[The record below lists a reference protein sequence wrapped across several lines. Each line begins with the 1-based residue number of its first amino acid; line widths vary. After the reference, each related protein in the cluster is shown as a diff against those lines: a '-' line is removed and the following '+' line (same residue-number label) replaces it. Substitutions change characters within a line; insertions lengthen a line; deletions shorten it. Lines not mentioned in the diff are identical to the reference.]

1 GCRCCRFG
9 GSDFG
14 GGVNREN
21 SCGSV
26 QKYSFHPSVG
36 RALYTHAARLLS
48 CLLVCLFA
56 AFTFE
61 MDLKILPNT
70 NSRIKLAEVRPR
82 HFIED
87 FKPLCRVP
95 FAAIKPR
102 RCRNSPQASAQL
114 KRIIN
119 TTLESDFDTLA
130 EGMLTADT
138 IDSGASMV
146 VQDTIQDIRRNAC
159 YYLRLMFLNG
169 KMNSVPEKERQHLLF
184 SWTDSFRGNVSPA
197 INKIEFEMASV
208 LHNIASA
215 YSCLA
220 ARLNRAT
227 SMDMQLAS
235 SFFQF
240 SSGILDQLRGKH
252 SDMAV
257 YSHDFSTSVISFRYQ
272 LMQAQAQECMVERSM
287 LDGIDEEYIS
297 ELIMQTIQEYNTC
310 ETLLDA
316 MHAVQTLPFDELISL
331 RELID
336 LKRTYYT
343 ALLHMSLSN
352 VALKDEQRAEV
363 VARLRIAKRDVT
375 GLEEKYAQLP
385 THYFSITDRLF
396 RVLDRKLSSTR
407 YYGLSEDVI
416 AGAEL
421 HPCAAVSV
429 VGPMA
434 LFEEQQVNESKNSS
448 ILYPERIASIYREKR
463 GLYIKPYLVRHN
475 QLHAQFKAFMG
486 SSQLQQVFVYTERQ
500 LPEDVKYWA
509 NVLRADPKIVEH
521 ISGILNNL
529 HAVRLSART
538 KLFDLDKRL
547 KAFRGNLKKHQR
559 KSDFKVA
566 INYYNGT
573 EKLVAKCQDVFRSAE
588 QTGDQLTKAHK
599 SVMVVLD
606 TMKKSLDCIAETVF
620 ADLYDPCSTEVGRQ
634 INQLRMTILVMAA
647 QRMTVVKG
655 LRQIMEK
662 DDIVKRLNQLDHIEF
677 HGRFMEFE
685 LEKYRSICEFLKSN
699 FSSQATL
706 FRQFSSFE
714 RSFRPIRDC
723 ALRSNEGITR
733 RFKSMV
739 DCCKSTRTLE
749 SKVNEGERFYAR
761 LHLLLDE
768 SLKRIEQLE
777 MGATCGYK
785 NIKADD
791 QPCCSRIGVSY
802 PRGMIGCGGVLCG
815 RSVCTMTGT
824 NEENGDAASTTASEL
839 ESVTGTSNSNLQ
851 MKKARRGSSSSKL
864 LVMDNPARN
873 SAQYR
878 RVREKVIELEM
889 FKRKLCEKGEEKMV
903 ALNPKLDL
911 ERLKI
916 YLENFNDLV
925 DSLNTMSSNNMTE
938 LELEWQ
944 EVQRKCEIEAKNH
957 TISDARK
964 YAPMNRVSTVLPY
977 DDNRIMLMM
986 PRNDYVNAS
995 LVGQLCEY
1003 GPAFFIAQ
1011 IPTKPAVSS
1020 FWCMLFESK
1029 IELLCL
1035 IYDSRDCNAKNFMP
1049 RENAKLKTS
1058 HFAISFSD
1066 KQEFGAWTE
1075 STIVMEELQDP
1086 TRTYSLKCLHFDGW
1100 QSGSELIDVD
1110 GFVKYLFHVRR
1121 CFLMQKEK
1129 YNTIVAMS
1137 LCGSSRCGIF
1147 SICLSACC
1155 EIMAGQPVPAIG
1167 EMPERLCA
1175 FRSNCITS
1183 KQDLYTC
1190 YMVVLT
1196 FMKNLCEAQENG
1208 GYDEEEEEKDDDDN
1222 SDDKSDDEE
1231 NREDTED
1238 EDLIKLEEQMS
1249 RYTFDDSLD
1258 LQFGGPSCSG
1268 LGAAQ
1273 QQAAK
1278 ENEERENKC
1287 LCQYLLEMNA
1297 STTQS
1302 MMHLLHLINVEPFEI
1317 FSFPCK
1323 ACCIKCVCH
1332 DDALDETT
1340 D

>member
-1 GCRCCRFG
+1 
-9 GSDFG
+9 
-14 GGVNREN
+14 
-21 SCGSV
+21 
-26 QKYSFHPSVG
+26 
-36 RALYTHAARLLS
+36 
-48 CLLVCLFA
+48 
-56 AFTFE
+56 
-61 MDLKILPNT
+61 MDLKIVQPID
-70 NSRIKLAEVRPR
+70 SRMKLAEIRPR
-82 HFIED
+82 SFIDD
-87 FKPLCRVP
+87 FRPLCRVP
-95 FAAIKPR
+95 FAAMKAR
-102 RCRNSPQASAQL
+102 RCKNSPQASAQL
-114 KRIIN
+114 KRIIS
-119 TTLESDFDTLA
+119 TTLQSDSNMLA
-130 EGMLTADT
+130 ESMLTADT
-138 IDSGASMV
+138 TDAGTSMV
-146 VQDTIQDIRRNAC
+146 VQNSIEDIRRNAC

-169 KMNSVPEKERQHLLF
+169 KKNSISEKERQHLVF
-184 SWTDSFRGNVSPA
+184 SWTDSIRGNASPA

-215 YSCLA
+215 YSYLA

-240 SSGILDQLRGKH
+240 SSGILDELRGKH
-252 SDMAV
+252 SGMAL

-272 LMQAQAQECMVERSM
+272 LMLAQAQECMVERSM
-287 LDGIDEEYIS
+287 LDGIDEKYIS
-297 ELIMQTIQEYNTC
+297 ELIMKAIQDYNTC
-310 ETLLDA
+310 ESLLDA
-316 MHAVQTLPFDELISL
+316 MHAVETVPSNELMAL

-352 VALKDEQRAEV
+352 VALKNERRGEV
-363 VARLRIAKRDVT
+363 VARLRLAKGDLN
-375 GLEEKYAQLP
+375 GLERRYDQLP
-385 THYFSITDRLF
+385 KHFLHITDRLL
-396 RVLDRKLSSTR
+396 RVIDRKLSSTR
-407 YYGLSEDVI
+407 YYALSEDEI

-434 LFEEQQVNESKNSS
+434 LFEEQQWTDSKNSS
-448 ILYPERIASIYREKR
+448 TLYPERIVSIYKEMREVV
-463 GLYIKPYLVRHN
+463 IKPYLARHN

-486 SSQLQQVFVYTERQ
+486 RSQLQQVFLYAERQ
-500 LPEDVKYWA
+500 VPEDIKYWA
-509 NVLRADPKIVEH
+509 NVLRADPKMVERL
-521 ISGILNNL
+521 SGILNNL
-529 HAVRLSART
+529 QVVRLSART

-547 KAFRGNLKKHQR
+547 KAFRGNLKKYQR
-559 KSDFKVA
+559 KSDFKMA

-573 EKLVAKCQDVFRSAE
+573 EKMVAKCQDVFRSAE

-599 SVMVVLD
+599 SVMMILD
-606 TMKKSLDCIAETVF
+606 TLQKSLDYIAETVF
-620 ADLYDPCSTEVGRQ
+620 TDLYDPCSTEVGRQ
-634 INQLRMTILVMAA
+634 VNQLRISFLVMFA
-647 QRMTVVKG
+647 QRMAVVKG
-655 LRQIMEK
+655 LRKTMEK
-662 DDIVKRLNQLDHIEF
+662 DDIVKKLNQLDEIGF

-685 LEKYRSICEFLKSN
+685 LGKYSSICDFLRNS
-699 FSSQATL
+699 FSSQENL
-706 FRQFSSFE
+706 LRQFSSFE
-714 RSFRPIRDC
+714 RSFRPIRDS

-733 RFKSMV
+733 RFRSMV
-739 DCCKSTRTLE
+739 ECCRSTKTLE
-749 SKVNEGERFYAR
+749 AKVDEGERFYAR
-761 LHLLLDE
+761 LHFLLDE
-768 SLKRIEQLE
+768 SLRRIEQLE

-785 NIKADD
+785 NIKADNN
-791 QPCCSRIGVSY
+791 PCCSRMGACNGRGV
-802 PRGMIGCGGVLCG
+802 IGCGGILCG
-815 RSVCTMTGT
+815 GGVCTTTST
-824 NEENGDAASTTASEL
+824 NTEENGDAASTASEL
-839 ESVTGTSNSNLQ
+839 ESITGTSNSNVR
-851 MKKARRGSSSSKL
+851 MKKARRGSSSSKP

-873 SAQYR
+873 SVQQRQA
-878 RVREKVIELEM
+878 REKADKMEM
-889 FKRKLCEKGEEKMV
+889 LKRKLCEKGEEKMV

-911 ERLKI
+911 DKLKI
-916 YLENFNDLV
+916 YLENFKDLV

-944 EVQRKCEIEAKNH
+944 EIQRKCDIEAKNH
-957 TISDARK
+957 TVSDAK
-964 YAPMNRVSTVLPY
+964 KFASMNRVTTVLPY
-977 DDNRIMLMM
+977 DDTRIMVMM
-986 PRNDYVNAS
+986 PRNDYINAS

-1058 HFAISFSD
+1058 HFSISISN

-1075 STIVMEELQDP
+1075 STIVMEELRDP
-1086 TRTYSLKCLHFDGW
+1086 TRCYSFKCLHFDGW
-1100 QSGSELIDVD
+1100 QSKSELIDLE
-1110 GFVKYLFHVRR
+1110 GFVKFLLHVRR
-1121 CFLMQKEK
+1121 CFLLQKEK
-1129 YNTIVAMS
+1129 YNTIVALS

-1175 FRSNCITS
+1175 FRNNCITS

-1196 FMKNLCEAQENG
+1196 FLKNLCESQENG
-1208 GYDEEEEEKDDDDN
+1208 DYDDEEGEEDDDDE
-1222 SDDKSDDEE
+1222 SGDDEKG
-1231 NREDTED
+1231 EDTEN
-1238 EDLIKLEEQMS
+1238 EDLLKLEEKMS
-1249 RYTFDDSLD
+1249 KYTFADSLD

-1278 ENEERENKC
+1278 ENEEKENKC
-1287 LCQYLLEMNA
+1287 MCQHLLDVKS

-1302 MMHLLHLINVEPFEI
+1302 MTHLLHLINVEPFAI
-1317 FSFPCK
+1317 LSLPCK
-1323 ACCIKCVCH
+1323 ACCAKCACH
-1332 DDALDETT
+1332 DDSSDETLT